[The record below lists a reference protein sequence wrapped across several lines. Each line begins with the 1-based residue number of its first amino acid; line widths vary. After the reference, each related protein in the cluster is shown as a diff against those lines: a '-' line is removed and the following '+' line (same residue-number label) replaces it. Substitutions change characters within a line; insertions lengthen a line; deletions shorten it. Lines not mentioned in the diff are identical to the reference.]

1 MTTSHTITLDVPIK
15 RGETEITEVT
25 LHKPN
30 AGSLRG
36 VSISACMQLEVDAI
50 INVVPRISDPKLTPQ
65 EAAALDIADLT
76 KAGVALASFFVP
88 KAAMAEAEISLQ
100 SLTT

>member
-15 RGETEITEVT
+15 RGETEITTVT

-50 INVVPRISDPKLTPQ
+50 VSVVPRISDPKLTPQ
-65 EAAALDIADLT
+65 EAAAIDLADLT
-76 KAGVALASFFVP
+76 QMGVAIASFFVP
-88 KAAMAEAEISLQ
+88 KAAMAEAEKSLQ
-100 SLTT
+100 SPTT

>member
-15 RGETEITEVT
+15 RGETEITAIT

-65 EAAALDIADLT
+65 EAAALDLADIT
-76 KAGVALASFFVP
+76 QAGVAIAAFFVP
-88 KAAMAEAEISLQ
+88 KAAMAEAETSLQ
-100 SLTT
+100 SPTT